1 MKCHAY
7 FIHGMTVRSGTLNGE
22 LIAGLKE
29 TAFCGEAQQVGERR
43 SIDSPLQN
51 IKTLSRI
58 GAWLV
63 GKICLRWIEGWEQ
76 TELNDAE

>member
-1 MKCHAY
+1 
-7 FIHGMTVRSGTLNGE
+7 MTVRSGTLNGE

-51 IKTLSRI
+51 IKKVISWI

-63 GKICLRWIEGWEQ
+63 GKIWVRWIEGWEQ
-76 TELNDAE
+76 TELNDAK